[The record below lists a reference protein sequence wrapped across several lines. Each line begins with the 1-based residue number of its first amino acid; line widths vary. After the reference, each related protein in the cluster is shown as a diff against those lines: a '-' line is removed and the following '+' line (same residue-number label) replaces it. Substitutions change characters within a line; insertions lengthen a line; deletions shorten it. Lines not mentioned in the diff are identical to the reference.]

1 MEYSTLDDIEIDG
14 RTVLT
19 RVDLNVPV
27 QDGRIS
33 DATRIDRVVPTV
45 RDILA
50 KGGKPV
56 LLAHFGR
63 PEGRFVRSMSLG
75 FLPPV
80 LEAKLGVSVSFAE
93 NCVGKT
99 AQTAV
104 GALNGNSV
112 LLLENVRFHSGETA
126 NDPEFVASLAVLG
139 DIYCN
144 DAFSASHRAHA
155 STEGLARHMPA
166 CAGRLLQAELAALEA
181 ALGSPDRP
189 LMAIV
194 GGAKVST
201 KLTLLGNLIGKV
213 DHLVIGGGMANTFL
227 AANGLPVGR
236 SLAEHGM
243 VDSAREVM
251 KCARSADCELLL
263 PMDITVARGLEPHAA
278 SETLPADTCPTDAMI
293 LDVGPTTARRILET
307 AGSCSTLIWNGP
319 LGAFETPPF
328 DASTLSIAKGVAD
341 LTRSG
346 PITSV
351 AGGGDTV
358 AALKKAG
365 VADRLSYV
373 STAGGAFLEWMEG
386 RSLPGVAALA
396 R

>member
-1 MEYSTLDDIEIDG
+1 MEYSTLDDIELNG

-19 RVDLNVPV
+19 RVDLNVPAR
-27 QDGRIS
+27 DGRIS

-45 RDILA
+45 REILA
-50 KGGKPV
+50 NGGKPV
-56 LLAHFGR
+56 LMAHFGR
-63 PEGRFVRSMSLG
+63 PEGRFVRSMSLR
-75 FLPPV
+75 FLLPV
-80 LEAKLGVSVSFAE
+80 LEAKLGVPVSFAE
-93 NCVGKT
+93 SCVGET
-99 AQTAV
+99 ARTAV
-104 GALNGNSV
+104 ERLNGNSA

-155 STEGLARHMPA
+155 STEGLARQMPA
-166 CAGRLLQAELAALEA
+166 CAGRLLQAELTALEA

-201 KLTLLGNLIGKV
+201 KLTLLDNLIGKV

-236 SLAEHGM
+236 SLAERGM
-243 VDSAREVM
+243 VDSACEVM
-251 KCARSADCELLL
+251 RHASSAGCDLLL
-263 PMDITVARGLEPHAA
+263 PTDITVARSPEPHAA
-278 SETLPADTCPTDAMI
+278 NETLPADACPTDAMI
-293 LDVGPTTARRILET
+293 LDVGPKTAGRILET
-307 AGSCSTLIWNGP
+307 AGRCRTLIWNGP

-328 DASTLSIAKGVAD
+328 DASTLSVAKGIAD

-346 PITSV
+346 PMTSV

-358 AALKKAG
+358 AAVKQAG

-386 RSLPGVAALA
+386 RPLPGVAALT

>member
-1 MEYSTLDDIEIDG
+1 MEYSTLDDIELNG

-27 QDGRIS
+27 RDGRIS
-33 DATRIDRVVPTV
+33 DATRIDRIVPTV
-45 RDILA
+45 KDILA
-50 KGGKPV
+50 KGGKPA
-56 LLAHFGR
+56 LMAHFGR
-63 PEGRFVRSMSLG
+63 PEGRFARSMSLR

-80 LEAKLGVSVSFAE
+80 LEAKLGVPVSFAE
-93 NCVGKT
+93 NCVGET

-104 GALNGNSV
+104 GRLNGNSA

-166 CAGRLLQAELAALEA
+166 CAGRLLQAELTALEA

-189 LMAIV
+189 LIAIV

-227 AANGLPVGR
+227 AANGLRVGR

-251 KCARSADCELLL
+251 GCARSAGCDILL
-263 PMDITVARGLEPHAA
+263 PTDITVARDLQPHAA
-278 SETLPADTCPTDAMI
+278 SETLPADACPTDAMI

-307 AGSCSTLIWNGP
+307 AGMCRTLIWNGP

-328 DASTLSIAKGVAD
+328 EASTQSIAKGVAD

-346 PITSV
+346 PMTSV

-358 AALKKAG
+358 AALKQAG

-386 RSLPGVAALA
+386 RTLPGMAALA